1 VDLIAA
7 VDALTAGKVETSSRG
22 RGESFDCDERSTPL
36 PVGEAEMLRLWRKWK
51 QVVAGSFTCSER
63 STLVPVGEAENAVDG
78 NQAVDALLT
87 EANCF

>member
-1 VDLIAA
+1 VE
-7 VDALTAGKVETSSRG
+7 KVETSSCG
-22 RGESFDCDERSTPL
+22 RGESFN
-36 PVGEAEMLRLWRKWK
+36 
-51 QVVAGSFTCSER
+51 CSER